1 MSRGGIIIKNRS
13 DGRGIMLPEREGR
26 GTFNKLPFISV
37 ARPKQELGINP
48 ISNKIIV
55 KTKKLAKKYEKNK
68 KKSIGNKLYPLEH
81 YRKIKTSE
89 QFWKKNENE
98 IYKEFN
104 KKDESKENN
113 QDKERQSQTICM
125 DKNNNPKI
133 NNDSKNTAV
142 TLTNNRQK
150 LKPINLAPKNKI
162 VEDKKN
168 NGIFSLEQKEEKV
181 NKEEKDTKEIK
192 INNPLKDT
200 EEKNKDENKDNKN
213 DINDKNNS
221 NSKEKEEKEEIEE
234 DKEKKE
240 IKELKDQIKEHLFD
254 GELDEDENIDDIIS
268 YLTELDYDKY
278 CKDMQIRE
286 ALTLLKSKMDK
297 EQEKKDKEEEKNKNK
312 VTVEGSEQTSNQNAQ
327 NETEE
332 KKVNENEEKKDDD
345 FLMLPDIN
353 KKNTEKNPIEIV
365 DEEMLKK
372 KEEIKKYKI
381 AEQIAK
387 TDKMKAI
394 HSANSIKR
402 LLEREGLDKI
412 DITTPLKLTVI
423 KENQNDN
430 SDELEPNKIPF
441 LHSIPKDY

>member
-1 MSRGGIIIKNRS
+1 MSRGGIFIKNKS

-55 KTKKLAKKYEKNK
+55 KTKKLIQKYEKGK
-68 KKSIGNKLYPLEH
+68 KKNIGNKLYPLEN

-89 QFWKKNENE
+89 QFWKKNENK
-98 IYKEFN
+98 IYKEYN

-113 QDKERQSQTICM
+113 NDKDRQNKTICL
-125 DKNNNPKI
+125 DKNQNSNI
-133 NNDSKNTAV
+133 NSDNKNTAV

-150 LKPINLAPKNKI
+150 LKPINLAPKNK
-162 VEDKKN
+162 VLEDKKN
-168 NGIFSLEQKEEKV
+168 NDIISSEPKEEKV
-181 NKEEKDTKEIK
+181 NKEEKFTKEI
-192 INNPLKDT
+192 INPQKDT
-200 EEKNKDENKDNKN
+200 EEKNKDENKDNKV

-221 NSKEKEEKEEIEE
+221 NKKENEETDE

-254 GELDEDENIDDIIS
+254 DELDENENIDDIIN

-297 EQEKKDKEEEKNKNK
+297 EQEKKEKEEEKNKNK
-312 VTVEGSEQTSNQNAQ
+312 VTVEGSDQTSNQNPQ

-332 KKVNENEEKKDDD
+332 KKVNEDENKKDDD
-345 FLMLPDIN
+345 FLMLPDIS
-353 KKNTEKNPIEIV
+353 KKNNEKNPIEIV

-372 KEEIKKYKI
+372 REEIKKYKI

-387 TDKMKAI
+387 TDKMKAV

-412 DITTPLKLTVI
+412 DTTTPLKLTVI
-423 KENQNDN
+423 KENPNDN
-430 SDELEPNKIPF
+430 SDELDPNKLPF
-441 LHSIPKDY
+441 LHSVPKD

>member
-1 MSRGGIIIKNRS
+1 MSRGGIFIKNRS

-55 KTKKLAKKYEKNK
+55 KTKKLTQKYEKDK
-68 KKSIGNKLYPLEH
+68 KKTTGNKLYPLEN

-89 QFWKKNENE
+89 QFWKKNENK
-98 IYKEFN
+98 IYKEYN

-113 QDKERQSQTICM
+113 NDKDKQNKTICL
-125 DKNNNPKI
+125 DKNHNSNI
-133 NNDSKNTAV
+133 NNDFKNTAV

-150 LKPINLAPKNKI
+150 LKPINLAPKNKS
-162 VEDKKN
+162 VEDLKN
-168 NGIFSLEQKEEKV
+168 NDIIIKEQKEEKV
-181 NKEEKDTKEIK
+181 TKEI
-192 INNPLKDT
+192 NNPQKDT
-200 EEKNKDENKDNKN
+200 EEKNKDENKDNKV

-221 NSKEKEEKEEIEE
+221 NKKENEETDEE
-234 DKEKKE
+234 KEKKE

-254 GELDEDENIDDIIS
+254 DEIDENENIDDIIN

-312 VTVEGSEQTSNQNAQ
+312 VTVEGSDQNANQNSQ

-332 KKVNENEEKKDDD
+332 KKVNEDESKKDDD
-345 FLMLPDIN
+345 FLMLPDIS
-353 KKNTEKNPIEIV
+353 KKNNEKNPIEIV

-372 KEEIKKYKI
+372 REEIKKYKI

-387 TDKMKAI
+387 TDKMKAV

-412 DITTPLKLTVI
+412 DTTTPLKLTVI

-430 SDELEPNKIPF
+430 SDELDPNKLPF
-441 LHSIPKDY
+441 LHAVPKD

>member
-1 MSRGGIIIKNRS
+1 MSRGGIFIKNRS

-55 KTKKLAKKYEKNK
+55 KTKKLTQKYEKDK
-68 KKSIGNKLYPLEH
+68 KKNISNKLYPFEH

-89 QFWKKNENE
+89 QFWKKNENK
-98 IYKEFN
+98 IYKEYN

-113 QDKERQSQTICM
+113 YDKDRQNKTICM
-125 DKNNNPKI
+125 DKNHISKN
-133 NNDSKNTAV
+133 NNDSKITAV

-150 LKPINLAPKNKI
+150 LKPINLASKNKA

-168 NGIFSLEQKEEKV
+168 NEINNIEKKEEKV
-181 NKEEKDTKEIK
+181 NKEEIVPKE
-192 INNPLKDT
+192 INNPQKET
-200 EEKNKDENKDNKN
+200 EEKKKDENKENKIDVDDKN
-213 DINDKNNS
+213 DDKG
-221 NSKEKEEKEEIEE
+221 KEKEENEE
-234 DKEKKE
+234 DKDKKE
-240 IKELKDQIKEHLFD
+240 IKELKDQIKEKLFD
-254 GELDEDENIDDIIS
+254 DELDENDNIDDIIN

-312 VTVEGSEQTSNQNAQ
+312 VTVEGSDQTANQNTQ

-332 KKVNENEEKKDDD
+332 KKVNEDEAKKDDD
-345 FLMLPDIN
+345 FLTIPDIN

-387 TDKMKAI
+387 TDKMKAV

-412 DITTPLKLTVI
+412 DTTTPVKLAVI
-423 KENQNDN
+423 KENQNEN
-430 SDELEPNKIPF
+430 SDEFEPNKLPF
-441 LHSIPKDY
+441 LHAVPKD

>member
-1 MSRGGIIIKNRS
+1 MSRGGIFIKNRS

-55 KTKKLAKKYEKNK
+55 KTKKLTQKYEKDK
-68 KKSIGNKLYPLEH
+68 KKTTGNKLYPLEN

-89 QFWKKNENE
+89 QFWKKNENK
-98 IYKEFN
+98 IYKEYN
-104 KKDESKENN
+104 KKDESKGNN
-113 QDKERQSQTICM
+113 NDKDKQNKTICL
-125 DKNNNPKI
+125 DKNHNSNI

-150 LKPINLAPKNKI
+150 LKPINLAPKNKP
-162 VEDKKN
+162 VEDIKN
-168 NGIFSLEQKEEKV
+168 NDIIGKEQKKEKV
-181 NKEEKDTKEIK
+181 TKEI
-192 INNPLKDT
+192 NNPQKDT
-200 EEKNKDENKDNKN
+200 EEKNKDENKDKDNKV

-221 NSKEKEEKEEIEE
+221 NKKENEETDEE
-234 DKEKKE
+234 KEKKE

-254 GELDEDENIDDIIS
+254 DELDEDENIDDIIN

-297 EQEKKDKEEEKNKNK
+297 EQEKKDKEEEKSKNK
-312 VTVEGSEQTSNQNAQ
+312 VTVEGSDQNANQNSQ

-332 KKVNENEEKKDDD
+332 KKVNEDENKKDDD
-345 FLMLPDIN
+345 FLMLPDIS
-353 KKNTEKNPIEIV
+353 KKNNEKNPIEIV

-372 KEEIKKYKI
+372 REEIKKYKI

-387 TDKMKAI
+387 TDKMKAV

-412 DITTPLKLTVI
+412 DTTTPLKLTVI
-423 KENQNDN
+423 KENPNDN
-430 SDELEPNKIPF
+430 SDELDPNKLPF
-441 LHSIPKDY
+441 LHAVPKD